1 MIADVYDARR
11 CVVWLERER
20 EKKTQVIEKDGL
32 QGGDD
37 NSSVAS
43 SVHIEITLKYYND
56 NVLLKAV

>member
-1 MIADVYDARR
+1 MCCLI
-11 CVVWLERER
+11 RER
-20 EKKTQVIEKDGL
+20 EKKKTQVIEKDGL